1 MTNPRTAQLDDVLDA
16 FAMEETHAKATLD
29 RYLTTYPQ
37 FAGDLID
44 LSRELLRANPS
55 PEANLSVVDLA
66 KIDAAWMKHAAAE
79 PKAVADPFASLSPT
93 RSREIAQELG
103 VPRQVVTSF
112 RERRIQGPSVPA
124 SFMRRLASALA
135 VSVDVVAAWLTP
147 APTAGLAR
155 SYRSDAQ
162 PTAAGQLTC
171 ERVLIDAGVA
181 DADRA
186 RLMTDGD

>member
-1 MTNPRTAQLDDVLDA
+1 MTDPRTAKLEDVLDA

-29 RYLTTYPQ
+29 HYLTTYPH

-44 LSRELLRANPS
+44 LSRALLRANPS
-55 PEANLSVVDLA
+55 PEADLSASDLA
-66 KIDAAWMKHAAAE
+66 KIDTAWMRHAAAE
-79 PKAVADPFASLSPT
+79 PKAAADPFASLSPT

-112 RERRIQGPSVPA
+112 RERRIQPASVPA

-135 VSVDVVAAWLTP
+135 VSVDAVVAWLTL
-147 APTAGLAR
+147 APTPGLAR
-155 SYRSDAQ
+155 SYRSDTQ
-162 PTAAGQLTC
+162 PGPAAQLTF

-186 RLMTDGD
+186 HLMKDGD